1 MGQLYGSPA
10 PAELTRF
17 RALASAFGAPGSS
30 FFDLDAA
37 QPQELAALATP
48 APVLA
53 RKLVVAPTLRAGA
66 CGDEIVQA
74 QELLN
79 AAGAH
84 LPVGG
89 FFGAETERA
98 VSAFQARHRLTPS
111 GAIGAGTWTAL
122 LRLRPREPSWGS
134 APPTCER

>member
-1 MGQLYGSPA
+1 YGSPS
-10 PAELTRF
+10 PAELSRF
-17 RALASAFGAPGSS
+17 RALARAYGAPGSS
-30 FFDLDAA
+30 FFDLDIA

-48 APVLA
+48 APALA
-53 RKLVVAPTLRAGA
+53 RKAVVAPTLHAGA
-66 CGDEIVQA
+66 CGDQIVQA

-89 FFGAETERA
+89 FFGAETAGA
-98 VSAFQARHRLTPS
+98 VSAFQARHRLRPS
-111 GAIGAGTWTAL
+111 GVLGAATWRAL
-122 LRLRPREPSWGS
+122 LHFRAREPAWAG